1 MARNISHLEE
11 LQHLE
16 SYSIANY
23 CQNKDIK
30 NGNFANN
37 KADEKD
43 RKNYE
48 KKIIDLTKTNR
59 QLSADVEMWRR
70 KCSIVQEKYHNI
82 NMRMA
87 KDKFI
92 GRPR

>member
-1 MARNISHLEE
+1 M
-11 LQHLE
+11 QHFT
-16 SYSIANY
+16 NV
-23 CQNKDIK
+23 K
-30 NGNFANN
+30 NNLGLMVSNN
-37 KADEKD
+37 QKIDEKE

-70 KCSIVQEKYHNI
+70 KCSVVQEKYHNI
-82 NMRMA
+82 NIKMA